1 MRFIK
6 FDICNF
12 YPSITESLLDN
23 AIPFAKQHTD
33 VTDNEINI
41 IKHACKS
48 ILFDQST
55 EWVKKNMANELF
67 DVTIGSFDGA
77 EICELV
83 RLYLLHKLRYPEHW
97 NLPG

>member
-23 AIPFAKQHTD
+23 AISFAKQHTG

-41 IKHACKS
+41 IKHARKYL
-48 ILFDQST
+48 LFDQST
-55 EWVKKNMANELF
+55 EWVKKNTENELF

-83 RLYLLHKLRYPEHW
+83 KLYLLHKL
-97 NLPG
+97 